1 MSNWKNNEESLVGF
15 FFFIYL
21 FFNKEKA
28 LGTLR
33 SLIREK
39 NIDQIVEEGE
49 SIQYSSYI
57 HKPFVLLEEGP
68 RNRNKS
74 IKYLNL

>member
-15 FFFIYL
+15 FFF
-21 FFNKEKA
+21 FFFFSFFFYKEKA

-57 HKPFVLLEEGP
+57 HKPFVLLE
-68 RNRNKS
+68 
-74 IKYLNL
+74 